1 MRFTQP
7 HRCVS
12 PKRRTSVTSN
22 ATLSSKL
29 AGSEILIPSE
39 QPHPRCPRRIH
50 RRKRPA
56 HRTARIYRPQTPS
69 PFIEPNGR
77 ITGNPEI
84 IDSQFLVCRQA
95 GRNYSRGHLALAI
108 AELVD
113 TEFFDPKL
121 NGRSGETELFR
132 GAVFPRYSAPRFGK
146 GILNR
151 LPFF

>member
-1 MRFTQP
+1 MHASTPHILRKSRMR
-7 HRCVS
+7 
-12 PKRRTSVTSN
+12 RRACTDLRGGRSAMVVPT
-22 ATLSSKL
+22 AT
-29 AGSEILIPSE
+29 
-39 QPHPRCPRRIH
+39 
-50 RRKRPA
+50 
-56 HRTARIYRPQTPS
+56 
-69 PFIEPNGR
+69 
-77 ITGNPEI
+77 I

-132 GAVFPRYSAPRFGK
+132 GAVFPRYSAPRCRK
-146 GILNR
+146 GIFNR